1 MKSIA
6 QWGRAVL
13 VAGLGFSSVAASA
26 QWMTFPK
33 AEDAVAYRKGAFK
46 VMEHHFSRLS
56 AMALKRIPW
65 DQAQA
70 VEDANVVMVMARL
83 PFHGFVPGSGAP
95 LVNTRANEFVWTARP
110 RFDASAQ
117 QLREKVDKLPAAA
130 RAGDLDVL
138 KKLVIDA
145 GSTCRKCHD
154 QFRNR

>member
-1 MKSIA
+1 MNTFA
-6 QWGRAVL
+6 RWGRTAL
-13 VAGLGFSSVAASA
+13 VAGLGFASLGASA

-33 AEDAVAYRKGAFK
+33 AEDAVAYRKGAFE

-70 VEDANVVMVMARL
+70 VDDAEVVMVMSRL
-83 PFHGFVPGSGAP
+83 PFHAFVPGSGAP
-95 LVNTRANEFVWTARP
+95 LVNTRANEFVWTATP
-110 RFDASAQ
+110 RFQASAQ

-130 RAGDLDVL
+130 RAGNLDEL
-138 KKLVIDA
+138 KKLVVDA